1 MAGVNKVILLGNL
14 GVDPELRYLE
24 SGAVVAR
31 IRLATSETYK
41 DKEGNRIENTEWHDI
56 EMWEGLA
63 KVAEQYL
70 RQGDT
75 IYVEGKLKANTW
87 QDKDG
92 NNRKTIRIR
101 ANTMNIVKRANPDG
115 EIRPLSAQPT
125 TATAAAPAA
134 SYGNSNSGQKAPDP
148 LANKGGSDNDID
160 DLPF

>member
-14 GVDPELRYLE
+14 GVDPEVRYLE
-24 SGAVVAR
+24 NGSVVAR
-31 IRLATSETYK
+31 VRLATSEYYK
-41 DKEGNRIENTEWHDI
+41 DREGNRIENTEWHDI

-63 KVAEQYL
+63 KVTEQYL

-92 NNRKTIRIR
+92 NNRKTIRVR
-101 ANTMNIVKRANPDG
+101 ATTMNIVKRANPEG
-115 EIRPLSAQPT
+115 EIRPLNTQPA
-125 TATAAAPAA
+125 TATAAASPQA
-134 SYGNSNSGQKAPDP
+134 SYNNSKSAPDP
-148 LANKGGSDNDID
+148 ISHAGSDNEID